1 MDKEVHKAFYRKYNV
16 IFRAATNS
24 VYQAS
29 PRGEGPGDE
38 ATTIWDRQ
46 WVSSTVL
53 CNSDN
58 EAVVAVLQ
66 TGSVKDKKLA
76 HMLSCLS
83 FLEAKFQFTTVA
95 AHIAGAINVRADAL
109 SRNHNNV
116 FLLPFLRHATPHKQ
130 FLKIWYG
137 AYSIHKRVH
146 CQNGPAGSALF
157 KTLIGSIH
165 IIVI

>member
-1 MDKEVHKAFYRKYNV
+1 MHKAFYRKYNV

-29 PRGEGPGDE
+29 PQGEGPGGE
-38 ATTIWDRQ
+38 VTTIWDRQ

-76 HMLSCLS
+76 HMLSSLS
-83 FLEAKFQFTTVA
+83 FLEAKF
-95 AHIAGAINVRADAL
+95 
-109 SRNHNNV
+109 
-116 FLLPFLRHATPHKQ
+116 
-130 FLKIWYG
+130 
-137 AYSIHKRVH
+137 
-146 CQNGPAGSALF
+146 
-157 KTLIGSIH
+157 
-165 IIVI
+165 